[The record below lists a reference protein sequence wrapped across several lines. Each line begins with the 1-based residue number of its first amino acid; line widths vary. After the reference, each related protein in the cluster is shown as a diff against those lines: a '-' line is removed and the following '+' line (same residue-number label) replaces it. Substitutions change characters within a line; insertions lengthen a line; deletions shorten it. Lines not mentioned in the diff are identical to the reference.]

1 MTAYKLV
8 AIDTSKAVFTL
19 HCVGQ
24 SDDQPILRLNLRR
37 PRLVRLFKKL
47 PPTEIIME
55 ACGGAHH
62 WARTLA
68 PLGHTVRLIPPQGA
82 CHRT

>member
-1 MTAYKLV
+1 MTDYKLV

-24 SDDQPILRLNLRR
+24 ADQPILRLNLRR
-37 PRLVRLFKKL
+37 PRLIPFFKKL
-47 PPTEIIME
+47 PPTEIVME

-68 PLGHTVRLIPPQGA
+68 PLGHTLRLIA
-82 CHRT
+82 LTA